1 MKKTTSLL
9 LLSFI
14 LCSFSV
20 KEEKL
25 APHKNGDKAP
35 NFTFYDI
42 EKEKVELSDFK
53 GKFIFMDVWGLYCG
67 PCIKAIPKLNEVREE
82 FKDENIEFIC
92 VCWEILENFDVWE
105 ERLTKYKTEGKQYLL
120 KDKDYFYGFRKSFIT
135 YSIPAYII
143 IDPKGNFVNIDAPK
157 PSDELKDYLR
167 SILK

>member
-1 MKKTTSLL
+1 MKKTISLL

-25 APHKNGDKAP
+25 EPFKNGDSAS
-35 NFTFYDI
+35 NFTFYDRN
-42 EKEKVELSDFK
+42 KEKVELKEFK
-53 GKFIFMDVWGLYCG
+53 GKYVFMDVWGLYCA

-82 FKDENIEFIC
+82 FKNENIEFIC
-92 VCWEILENFDVWE
+92 VCWEILENFDTWE

-120 KDKDYFYGFRKSFIT
+120 KDKDAFYGFRKAFRT
-135 YSIPAYII
+135 YSIPAYIL
-143 IDPKGNFVNIDAPK
+143 IDPEGNFVDVDAPK
-157 PSDELKDYLR
+157 PSEELKTYLK